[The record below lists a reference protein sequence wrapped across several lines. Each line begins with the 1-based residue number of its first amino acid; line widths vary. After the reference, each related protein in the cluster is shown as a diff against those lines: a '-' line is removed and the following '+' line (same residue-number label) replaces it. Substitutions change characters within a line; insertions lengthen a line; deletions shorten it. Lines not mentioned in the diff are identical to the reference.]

1 MDSMNDSLSA
11 SSDPKTAIIRQIQQ
25 EAAINNARQLI
36 DVSQGQLCF
45 SQLLLIQNAENEQ
58 PLLPEMR
65 PHARQL
71 VIEKGRNLL

>member
-36 DVSQGQLCF
+36 DVGRWHSYFL
-45 SQLLLIQNAENEQ
+45 QLLLIQNVENEQ

-71 VIEKGRNLL
+71 VIEKGGDLL